1 MLAVVLTLCV
11 VVGTLLFLLVRRV
24 RTEGPWALWWH
35 DNYLEKLRDFLS
47 GTSRPLRILQH
58 VKKTAQR
65 GDAHSVIS
73 SVDSYCA
80 NVEWA
85 MNVGDKKGEIL
96 DAVVLDV
103 RPRWVLEL
111 GTYCG
116 YSAVRIARL
125 LPPGSRL
132 VTLEMNPHYAQ
143 VAKEII
149 EHAGLNT
156 QLTPFPSDKPIPPC
170 APHSCTQGEQP
181 SGGAIQLSPQQQ
193 RWRLQEALIYTTL
206 HCLQLP
212 LQLFSRTPQSPLSPS
227 VPQVRQDTA
236 GRQPTGRGQTC
247 KVELLVGS
255 TSDLIPQL
263 KKKLDI
269 EKFDL
274 VFIDHW
280 KASYLPDTKLLE
292 EHGLLQAGSV
302 LLADNVICPG
312 APEYL
317 EYVRSSPRYKSQYY
331 PAKLEYLQVEDGMEK
346 SVFLG

>member
-156 QLTPFPSDKPIPPC
+156 Q
-170 APHSCTQGEQP
+170 
-181 SGGAIQLSPQQQ
+181 
-193 RWRLQEALIYTTL
+193 
-206 HCLQLP
+206 
-212 LQLFSRTPQSPLSPS
+212 
-227 VPQVRQDTA
+227 
-236 GRQPTGRGQTC
+236 
-247 KVELLVGS
+247 VELLVGS